1 MVLNIKSWDKLA
13 EKEIYEKWKGNN
25 TYKFDRKKKG
35 KIYSIDT
42 PPPYIN
48 APIHI
53 GHATTYVIMDFF
65 ARYRRM
71 KGNNVLFPLGLDR
84 NGLPIE
90 MAAEK
95 RFKVKFN
102 EVPREKF
109 LEMCREALN
118 EAGLR
123 SIDSFL
129 KLGIGF
135 NSWDIGENIGD
146 IYETD
151 SDSLQ

>member
-1 MVLNIKSWDKLA
+1 MVLNIKMWDNKA
-13 EKEIYEKWKGNN
+13 EKEIYEGWKSNS

-48 APIHI
+48 APIHV
-53 GHATTYVIMDFF
+53 GQATTYVIMDFF

-71 KGNNVLFPLGLDR
+71 KGYNVLFPLGLDR

-95 RFKVKFN
+95 RFKIKFN

-109 LEMCREALN
+109 LEMCRETLN
-118 EAGLR
+118 EAGLK

-129 KLGIGF
+129 KLEIFMKLILILIGH
-135 NSWDIGENIGD
+135 
-146 IYETD
+146 
-151 SDSLQ
+151 